1 MCCADAAANVNK
13 PIHPFFV
20 GISAAAAAA
29 AADVQPD
36 FDGDGD
42 DDDDDD
48 DGDDNNDENDD
59 NDGVDES
66 KSIKSGGLNSTVSAA
81 NTPERPVKRSK
92 KAVPLMSATMM
103 ARLRSGVSEGVRAEL
118 SKAVWVKQKGAK
130 SWVWQHAGCVE
141 RGTGFAWV
149 CFECGHTAK
158 YPSTTSNI
166 GDHLRM

>member
-29 AADVQPD
+29 DVQSD
-36 FDGDGD
+36 FDGDG
-42 DDDDDD
+42 DDDDD

-59 NDGVDES
+59 DDDVDES
-66 KSIKSGGLNSTVSAA
+66 KSIKSGGGLNSTVSAA

-141 RGTGFAWV
+141 PGTGFAWV